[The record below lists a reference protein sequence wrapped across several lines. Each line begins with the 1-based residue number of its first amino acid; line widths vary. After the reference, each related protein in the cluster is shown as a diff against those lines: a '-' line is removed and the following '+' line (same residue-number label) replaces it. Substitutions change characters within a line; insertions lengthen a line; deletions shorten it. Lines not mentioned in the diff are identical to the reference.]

1 MKVQMNDGDIKVI
14 GITYKDIEKVNS
26 EIVGIDLKGKN
37 YAMVAERVTAFR
49 KLYPE
54 GFIQTKILIND
65 GTTILMEAKAGYY
78 REDGSEVVLA
88 TGHAQE
94 IRGKGLVNGTSHVEN
109 CETGAV
115 GRCLGLIGIGQNGGG
130 ICSAEELVN
139 AITAQKQMEDDFE
152 KTKREIEARKIAE
165 MDGNIRKDAPANVT
179 TAEKMPWE
187 EK

>member
-1 MKVQMNDGDIKVI
+1 ME
-14 GITYKDIEKVNS
+14 YKDIERVNS

-54 GFIQTKILIND
+54 GFIKTQILFND
-65 GTTILMEAKAGYY
+65 GTTIMMEAKAGYY
-78 REDGSEVVLA
+78 KEDGSEVVLA

-139 AITAQKQMEDDFE
+139 AITAQKQMSEE
-152 KTKREIEARKIAE
+152 ERLLVNPPMPEGGPVESRKTLPKEAQEFK
-165 MDGNIRKDAPANVT
+165 
-179 TAEKMPWE
+179 PWE
-187 EK
+187 DK